1 MWKWHPNLLVLGPG
15 FITRLGGSCSG
26 SGSTTGTGSGVVLGG
41 LPIPVHEE
49 GVYTVQSQGGH
60 SENRSSNNSTVIVL
74 GSPSQTDDDCDKDE
88 NTVHSIVYKLNEY
101 PGSRELGENIEEM
114 KYEEDERGYQCGD
127 EDKLGPALSQ
137 GYPPVDGATDER
149 NQTQHHFSYL

>member
-1 MWKWHPNLLVLGPG
+1 MLVLGPD
-15 FITRLGGSCSG
+15 FITRLSG
-26 SGSTTGTGSGVVLGG
+26 SGSGSGGTAGAGSSVVLGS
-41 LPIPVHEE
+41 LPLPVHEE
-49 GVYTVQSQGGH
+49 GVYTVQSQ
-60 SENRSSNNSTVIVL
+60 SCYSKYRSSNNSTVVIL
-74 GSPSQTDDDCDKDE
+74 CSSCQTDYDCDEDE
-88 NTVHSIVYKLNEY
+88 NTVHSIIYKLDEY

-137 GYPPVDGATDER
+137 GYPPVHRATDER